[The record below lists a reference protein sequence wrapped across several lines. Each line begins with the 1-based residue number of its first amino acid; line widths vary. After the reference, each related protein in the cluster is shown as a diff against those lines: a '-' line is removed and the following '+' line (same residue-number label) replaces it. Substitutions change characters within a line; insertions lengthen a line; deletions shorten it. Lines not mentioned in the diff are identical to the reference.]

1 MGQTTHISWCSWQ
14 SSRRRDTIADMAD
27 DLQLRAYVDAARE
40 GDDVAVR
47 ELVRRTQPA
56 IWRLCNV
63 LGSAGDEEDLVQETY
78 LRAFRSLSTYRG
90 EAPIHAWLLSIAR
103 RVCADHVRGRV
114 RQRRLLSA
122 LTDSVD
128 DEWSPAP
135 GNPTWALLGAIDPD
149 RREAF
154 VLTQLVGLPYEEAA
168 VVLDCPV
175 GTIRSRVSRARAE
188 LAGEVLAA
196 EAC

>member
-1 MGQTTHISWCSWQ
+1 MDGL
-14 SSRRRDTIADMAD
+14 

-56 IWRLCNV
+56 IWRVCSV
-63 LGSAGDEEDLVQETY
+63 LGSPGEEDDLVQETY

-90 EAPIHAWLLSIAR
+90 DAPITAWLLSIAR
-103 RVCADHVRGRV
+103 RVCADHVRGRL
-114 RQRRLLSA
+114 RQRRLLTA
-122 LTDSVD
+122 LTDTAED
-128 DEWSPAP
+128 QWAPPP
-135 GNPTWALLGAIDPD
+135 GNPTWGLLSVIEPD

-154 VLTQLVGLPYEEAA
+154 VLTQVAGLSYDEAA

-188 LAGEVLAA
+188 LAEHVLAA
-196 EAC
+196 DAC

>member
-1 MGQTTHISWCSWQ
+1 MGHTTQTCRRFCQ
-14 SSRRRDTIADMAD
+14 SGRNRVTIAAMAD
-27 DLQLRAYVDAARE
+27 DLQLRACVDAARE

-63 LGSAGDEEDLVQETY
+63 LGSPGDEEDLVQETY

-122 LTDSVD
+122 LTDSVE
-128 DEWSPAP
+128 DEWAPAP
-135 GNPTWALLGAIDPD
+135 GNPTFGLLGAIDAD

-154 VLTQLVGLPYEEAA
+154 VLTQVAGLSYDEAA

-188 LAGEVLAA
+188 LAEEVLAA

>member
-1 MGQTTHISWCSWQ
+1 MGHTTQTCRRFCQ
-14 SSRRRDTIADMAD
+14 SGRNRVTITQMAED
-27 DLQLRAYVDAARE
+27 VQLRAYVDAARE
-40 GDDVAVR
+40 GDNVAVR

-63 LGSAGDEEDLVQETY
+63 LGSPGEEDDLVQETY

-114 RQRRLLSA
+114 RQRRLLSSLA
-122 LTDSVD
+122 DSLE
-128 DEWSPAP
+128 DEWTPAP

-168 VVLDCPV
+168 LVLDCPV

-188 LAGEVLAA
+188 LADEVLAA